1 MVPCGSGER
10 RRPSIQIFEKLFDDR
25 KKVKSLYTKISFS
38 KTQVLFCNFRVMS
51 AMGFWTEFSVLST
64 RKTEKRELYYHNF
77 LTLMR
82 DTSAE
87 NIGKHIFYYIWY
99 TRNTS
104 DSITIFGPYR
114 SVLRDIWGT
123 RKNTWKME
131 ILPVKRNK
139 SLGFQGNCYRFF
151 VEDFFDVSEN
161 VWASFF
167 MFWILISIKPI
178 VSQLFRSISPKPVF
192 SRWYR

>member
-1 MVPCGSGER
+1 MALCGSGER
-10 RRPSIQIFEKLFDDR
+10 RGPSIQIFEKLFDDR

-38 KTQVLFCNFRVMS
+38 KTQVLFCNFRVLS
-51 AMGFWTEFSVLST
+51 ARGFWTEFSVLNT

-104 DSITIFGPYR
+104 DSITTFGPYR

-139 SLGFQGNCYRFF
+139 SLIFKEIRIMLLPIFF
-151 VEDFFDVSEN
+151 GR
-161 VWASFF
+161 
-167 MFWILISIKPI
+167 
-178 VSQLFRSISPKPVF
+178 LFRCPRNFLHTILLVLNLNPHKS
-192 SRWYR
+192 

>member
-1 MVPCGSGER
+1 M
-10 RRPSIQIFEKLFDDR
+10 
-25 KKVKSLYTKISFS
+25 KSLYTKISFS
-38 KTQVLFCNFRVMS
+38 KTQVLFCNFRVLS
-51 AMGFWTEFSVLST
+51 ARGFWTGFSILNT
-64 RKTEKRELYYHNF
+64 RKTEKRELYYYN
-77 LTLMR
+77 LLPLMR

-87 NIGKHIFYYIWY
+87 NIGNHIFYYIWY

-139 SLGFQGNCYRFF
+139 SLVLKEIRIMLLPIFCWRLFGCIRKCLGIFFHVLNLNQHKTYRFPAF
-151 VEDFFDVSEN
+151 QIHI
-161 VWASFF
+161 AQTG
-167 MFWILISIKPI
+167 PI
-178 VSQLFRSISPKPVF
+178 EVIPLQLCSPNLYAE
-192 SRWYR
+192 SLS